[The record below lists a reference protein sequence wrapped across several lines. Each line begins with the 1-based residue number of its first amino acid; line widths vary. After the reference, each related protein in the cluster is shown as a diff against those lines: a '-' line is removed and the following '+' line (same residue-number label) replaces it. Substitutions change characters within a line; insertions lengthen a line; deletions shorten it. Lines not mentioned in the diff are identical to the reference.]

1 MNSGRAATYEGDSC
15 PEAEKYEHFPESLE
29 AWPSMFYAAPNGDQ
43 APAAQPHSS
52 QDPVQERDANHPVPD
67 HLTAVPFELEMLLET
82 LDDEEDI
89 AGMMISKS
97 GVIRTDEEMEADEEE
112 VEGLLELDGV
122 VEAALLE
129 AVTHLEGLLSGMQPR
144 VTRLL
149 RTLPTHINAT
159 VNKLELAL
167 AIVTFAV
174 AMGALV
180 TGIFGMNLRSR
191 IEEHATAFY
200 FATFGIVAGISL
212 ITAALLAYTKEEAVV
227 EAGAEGVEGVDV
239 NDRKDGTA
247 INEMIRVP
255 EVRLVGVD
263 KEMIGITDT
272 RDAMDQAAELGM
284 DLVMIN
290 KDADPPVCRL
300 MDYKKFTYDQGKKDK
315 EAKKKQRNLRV
326 DVKELKLRYNIDTH
340 DYEVRKKAA
349 RKFLSAGDKVKF
361 LCQFRG
367 REMEFKDI
375 AFKMFEKLR
384 TELADV
390 GTMEGNRPNLEG
402 RTMVMFMGPT
412 KTKAATIQAQEQE
425 EKAAKRAA
433 QKAAKKAQIAAERA
447 AAGLDAEEDDD
458 DDDLD
463 NSVDEGVDESV
474 DEGVDTSVDEGVDAS
489 IDMDGDEK
497 PEDNASVVNVEE
509 TVAPVRPNAFPS
521 LSRPK
526 PPGAA

>member
-1 MNSGRAATYEGDSC
+1 MHVG
-15 PEAEKYEHFPESLE
+15 
-29 AWPSMFYAAPNGDQ
+29 
-43 APAAQPHSS
+43 
-52 QDPVQERDANHPVPD
+52 
-67 HLTAVPFELEMLLET
+67 
-82 LDDEEDI
+82 
-89 AGMMISKS
+89 
-97 GVIRTDEEMEADEEE
+97 
-112 VEGLLELDGV
+112 
-122 VEAALLE
+122 
-129 AVTHLEGLLSGMQPR
+129 
-144 VTRLL
+144 
-149 RTLPTHINAT
+149 
-159 VNKLELAL
+159 
-167 AIVTFAV
+167 
-174 AMGALV
+174 
-180 TGIFGMNLRSR
+180 
-191 IEEHATAFY
+191 
-200 FATFGIVAGISL
+200 
-212 ITAALLAYTKEEAVV
+212 
-227 EAGAEGVEGVDV
+227 
-239 NDRKDGTA
+239 
-247 INEMIRVP
+247 RVP

-263 KEMIGITDT
+263 KEMLGITDT
-272 RDAMDQAAELGM
+272 RDAKDQAAELGL

-340 DYEVRKKAA
+340 DYEVRKRAA

-375 AFKMFEKLR
+375 AFKLFEKLR

-412 KTKAATIQAQEQE
+412 KTKAATIQQQEQE

-433 QKAAKKAQIAAERA
+433 QKAARKAEIAAERA
-447 AAGLDAEEDDD
+447 VAGLDLEEVEDDGD
-458 DDDLD
+458 S
-463 NSVDEGVDESV
+463 NSSIN
-474 DEGVDTSVDEGVDAS
+474 EGVDAS
-489 IDMDGDEK
+489 VDEEVDASIGMDVDEK
-497 PEDNASVVNVEE
+497 PASVIVNVEE

>member
-1 MNSGRAATYEGDSC
+1 MN
-15 PEAEKYEHFPESLE
+15 EK
-29 AWPSMFYAAPNGDQ
+29 
-43 APAAQPHSS
+43 
-52 QDPVQERDANHPVPD
+52 
-67 HLTAVPFELEMLLET
+67 
-82 LDDEEDI
+82 
-89 AGMMISKS
+89 
-97 GVIRTDEEMEADEEE
+97 
-112 VEGLLELDGV
+112 
-122 VEAALLE
+122 
-129 AVTHLEGLLSGMQPR
+129 
-144 VTRLL
+144 
-149 RTLPTHINAT
+149 
-159 VNKLELAL
+159 
-167 AIVTFAV
+167 
-174 AMGALV
+174 
-180 TGIFGMNLRSR
+180 
-191 IEEHATAFY
+191 
-200 FATFGIVAGISL
+200 
-212 ITAALLAYTKEEAVV
+212 
-227 EAGAEGVEGVDV
+227 
-239 NDRKDGTA
+239 KDGTA

-263 KEMIGITDT
+263 KEMLGITDT
-272 RDAMDQAAELGM
+272 RDAKDQAAELGL

-340 DYEVRKKAA
+340 DYEVRKRAA

-375 AFKMFEKLR
+375 AFKLFEKLR

-412 KTKAATIQAQEQE
+412 KTKAATIQQQEQE

-433 QKAAKKAQIAAERA
+433 QKAARKAEIAAERA
-447 AAGLDAEEDDD
+447 VAGLDLEEVEDDGD
-458 DDDLD
+458 S
-463 NSVDEGVDESV
+463 NSSIN
-474 DEGVDTSVDEGVDAS
+474 EGVDAS
-489 IDMDGDEK
+489 VDEEVDASIGMDVDEK
-497 PEDNASVVNVEE
+497 PASVIVNVEE

>member
-1 MNSGRAATYEGDSC
+1 MAYFSALSQKLIGNVHARGSAGCAQLPSSRHALTSLSLSTSTSNSFLARGVRLTT
-15 PEAEKYEHFPESLE
+15 
-29 AWPSMFYAAPNGDQ
+29 Q
-43 APAAQPHSS
+43 
-52 QDPVQERDANHPVPD
+52 RDATSRVS
-67 HLTAVPFELEMLLET
+67 LVVTARRGGGGRRGGGRGGRGGRGRGGR
-82 LDDEEDI
+82 
-89 AGMMISKS
+89 GM
-97 GVIRTDEEMEADEEE
+97 
-112 VEGLLELDGV
+112 
-122 VEAALLE
+122 
-129 AVTHLEGLLSGMQPR
+129 
-144 VTRLL
+144 
-149 RTLPTHINAT
+149 
-159 VNKLELAL
+159 
-167 AIVTFAV
+167 
-174 AMGALV
+174 
-180 TGIFGMNLRSR
+180 
-191 IEEHATAFY
+191 
-200 FATFGIVAGISL
+200 
-212 ITAALLAYTKEEAVV
+212 
-227 EAGAEGVEGVDV
+227 